1 MIKFYNVK
9 DSVKDD
15 NKLQESQIKEIEVN
29 DEEDLKPLTAVEI
42 NNTPTNGKVEKDDK
56 QSFEDFKNL
65 YKGVIDM
72 KCNQEYGSNED
83 KDLWEDCAKE
93 LFLKSKTYLLKGD
106 EYKGDPIEKKEESK
120 TIIKESYYIKLFN
133 KDNTD
138 IDTIEVSTEQEA
150 IKTAEEKMKEGWRA
164 VVYNVDNKEALYDY
178 NPFEELEE
186 SLQEEEITPAN
197 IKEKAL
203 EILPKEDVDVKDSDL
218 YIKVSDKSKELI
230 SKLQFKNSGLLTTF
244 RSPIDN
250 EMWYDIPFANLE
262 DYITSKTE
270 SNNNTYDYKSGDVV
284 DILDSY
290 GKWLNSS
297 DRIKYVIERPA
308 TKEEIEGIWD
318 LDTPCYI
325 VKTLG
330 MTDDTKF
337 LNGTSKEPITRL
349 RHTIYKS
356 KEHKM
361 NEGTINDNATILEAL
376 VDFLNDNN
384 ITADNIVKNKDLVE
398 KYLSDNKLGISAYI
412 PTIYKV
418 GKDDYGIIGRII
430 FYRSKSKWG
439 FNTSSMVI
447 ESNKINESFD
457 LDLIEKNIKGKTLS
471 DAARYLGALVNGDK
485 DSFKVVG
492 TELISKL
499 DSNDRVM
506 CAVKGNDII
515 GSIVMDLTY
524 LTDKTE
530 SKKVK
535 VESETDDGYVYVHT
549 GLSDDKTEYIL
560 NSVIGQI
567 SDGIWEGSRGMD
579 KIWQY
584 MDVEKMNGELVMK
597 VYTKYPSGFEGKTE
611 DQISKY
617 VAQKIKQ
624 IAKINIDHQN
634 VRSMDGSPAQWDRNE
649 TATLT
654 YFGGKDDDPIT
665 VRDAYKVYDSI
676 LGRKQR
682 IESKQLESRDRV
694 AENLSKFIYDLTTD
708 KDTETYGE
716 TAWSGNQPT
725 KMGNGVTVYEVYKNG
740 KSNYTMDDIEKAVI
754 ERFPELDVYGTAYN
768 SILFYKPQKTELKLQ
783 EDTVKF
789 TLNTNLNESNID
801 KYNTI
806 PEIKDRLK
814 EINKQLA
821 YIRRRDSVSLSIGT
835 EQEQEE
841 LRSERAKLSGRLR
854 KLRNNAV
861 DMDKMTS
868 EQQKEFKQRLKDL
881 QLLDDDESN
890 LQSAIQSYRNHYI
903 QEFESYT
910 KKEENNTNLEYNY
923 MLLDRLRSDC
933 EYFLG
938 NGNRNEKHLWAG
950 SVDAQINEM
959 KKIWN
964 SLKEKPEWLTMEDIN
979 DYEKLMKDK
988 KAIRQSNNLIKKYNK
1003 ELEDS
1008 KEKKTEDSTNNKLDN
1023 SYNDFLHFGL
1033 DFIDIWFSPYEWYKD
1048 PEKAKEYWYNI
1059 PYSHI
1064 IDYIDK
1070 EFNDFNYYRVK
1081 EACEESDVAKKRLQE
1096 VWKEYVERYVKD
1108 YNPTSEKIYQNYVN
1122 KVLDRDLYPTKTDDS
1137 DNIKYPEEM
1146 FLNFTKELKNKV
1158 GIDEAIDLLYNSY
1171 DYGRRIYCIDKQGYE
1186 YTYKIKDTEVKVRDN
1201 ESIKRAESELRTAK
1215 SVLDTF
1221 LSPNTSEETKRDMF
1235 INIQDLDNKIDY
1247 IKYFYK
1253 RLPEKPDWL
1262 SLEDINNYREKGK
1275 NMLDNIYKKTEVT
1288 ERDLNNED
1296 KKEESV
1302 VSDYTLNEI
1311 KKVIDSNGNDFTIK
1325 IVNSNEDA
1333 QTKTLNIDRED
1344 LISVYNVLGGN
1355 KDELVEDI
1363 NNEYNSLPIGN
1374 ITITVSEQPNNS
1386 VYLEIQ
1392 DKNNT
1397 TISDM
1402 FIKPQIQTIVNFLNR
1417 LLSDNKNKSVK
1428 EESAISDYTLTEA
1441 LNYENLVVLNNLGE
1455 TQFVKARKDRED
1467 KEFKK
1472 SGAVMIS
1479 NDDPNSLKNAHDL
1492 AIRAQSCIYKLEDIQ
1507 SELNTLAP
1515 TTNYNVE
1522 KINRILADYG
1532 FDAYVTDLYR
1542 KNLGNLDDVSSCQN
1556 FVLILINQLQQIKE
1570 KDLNE
1575 SKIEETKNFIQSQ
1588 LDKSYNKKYESRP
1601 DKDAARD
1608 KMFRDSKMK
1617 LKLPNKFKDI
1627 NEIVSYLEN
1636 CEDKTDVMNVNVSVG
1651 GFNRQLHNDMLDFAD
1666 KFIEENG
1673 YLDTYIDKDGNE
1685 QKGKFEEFKQ
1695 AMIDFVKNYNLKKK
1709 EEKLNDYTYVI
1720 YRQRL
1725 VKAPVY
1731 VKDYS
1736 TETEDINEA
1745 ITFPTEQEAE
1755 EYKNELELS
1764 YKEQYKIGVKD

>member
-29 DEEDLKPLTAVEI
+29 NEEDLKPLTAVEI
-42 NNTPTNGKVEKDDK
+42 STTQDNGKIEKTDK
-56 QSFEDFKNL
+56 QSFEDFKNM
-65 YKGVIDM
+65 YKGVIDL

-83 KDLWEDCAKE
+83 KDLWEDTAKE
-93 LFLKSKTYLLKGD
+93 LYLNSKEYILQGD
-106 EYKGDPIEKKEESK
+106 EHKPESLEKK
-120 TIIKESYYIKLFN
+120 
-133 KDNTD
+133 
-138 IDTIEVSTEQEA
+138 TEG
-150 IKTAEEKMKEGWRA
+150 K
-164 VVYNVDNKEALYDY
+164 
-178 NPFEELEE
+178 
-186 SLQEEEITPAN
+186 
-197 IKEKAL
+197 
-203 EILPKEDVDVKDSDL
+203 
-218 YIKVSDKSKELI
+218 KVKSKEEMSFQQIIDMMEYADTYGELYNAAQYIADDNLRKWVTDELI
-230 SKLQFKNSGLLTTF
+230 DCEDNNDPVDVAYSVVTSDFLDSMVGKPNVKSSKKESKIPTHKELVDANNKKL
-244 RSPIDN
+244 N
-250 EMWYDIPFANLE
+250 ESLDLSKFGEIKGEQETIPYSDDEYGEEGWVHEGYWYTITYDGEEICSCYWSSQDGSYTRFSDFDLNALKEYIPE
-262 DYITSKTE
+262 DYINKIENELNGIFDGAYITDFDQLINTV
-270 SNNNTYDYKSGDVV
+270 NNVV
-284 DILDSY
+284 T
-290 GKWLNSS
+290 
-297 DRIKYVIERPA
+297 KYV
-308 TKEEIEGIWD
+308 TKG
-318 LDTPCYI
+318 
-325 VKTLG
+325 
-330 MTDDTKF
+330 
-337 LNGTSKEPITRL
+337 
-349 RHTIYKS
+349 
-356 KEHKM
+356 
-361 NEGTINDNATILEAL
+361 
-376 VDFLNDNN
+376 
-384 ITADNIVKNKDLVE
+384 
-398 KYLSDNKLGISAYI
+398 
-412 PTIYKV
+412 
-418 GKDDYGIIGRII
+418 
-430 FYRSKSKWG
+430 
-439 FNTSSMVI
+439 
-447 ESNKINESFD
+447 
-457 LDLIEKNIKGKTLS
+457 
-471 DAARYLGALVNGDK
+471 
-485 DSFKVVG
+485 
-492 TELISKL
+492 SKL
-499 DSNDRVM
+499 NEDDS
-506 CAVKGNDII
+506 
-515 GSIVMDLTY
+515 
-524 LTDKTE
+524 
-530 SKKVK
+530 
-535 VESETDDGYVYVHT
+535 DDGYVYVHT

-584 MDVEKMNGELVMK
+584 MDVEKMNDELVMK

-676 LGRKQR
+676 LGKKQR

-694 AENLSKFIYDLTTD
+694 AENLSKFVYDLTTD
-708 KDTETYGE
+708 KDTEAYGE

-740 KSNYTMDDIEKAVI
+740 KSNYTMDDIKKAVI

-768 SILFYKPQKTELKLQ
+768 SILFYKPQKTESKLQ
-783 EDTVKF
+783 EDTIKS

-841 LRSERAKLSGRLR
+841 LRSEKAKLNGRLR

-910 KKEENNTNLEYNY
+910 KKEENNTDLEYRY

-933 EYFLG
+933 DYFLG
-938 NGNRNEKHLWAG
+938 YGNGSERHLWAG
-950 SVDAQINEM
+950 NIDDQIAKM
-959 KKIWN
+959 KELYN
-964 SLKEKPEWLTMEDIN
+964 SFTDDQKPEWITMEDIN
-979 DYEKLMKDK
+979 NYEKEM
-988 KAIRQSNNLIKKYNK
+988 K
-1003 ELEDS
+1003 ELKKG

-1059 PYSHI
+1059 PYSYI
-1064 IDYIDK
+1064 LDYIDK
-1070 EFNDFNYYRVK
+1070 EFNDYDYYKVK
-1081 EACEESDVAKKRLQE
+1081 EACEKSDVAKKRLQE
-1096 VWKEYVERYVKD
+1096 VWKEYVARYVKD
-1108 YNPTSEKIYQNYVN
+1108 YNPTAEKIYQNYVN
-1122 KVLDRDLYPTKTDDS
+1122 KILDRDLYPTKTDDL

-1171 DYGRRIYCIDKQGYE
+1171 DYGRHIYCIDKQGYE

-1201 ESIKRAESELRTAK
+1201 KSIKRAESELRTAK
-1215 SVLDTF
+1215 SVLDKF
-1221 LSPNTSEETKRDMF
+1221 LSSNTDEETKRYIFRD
-1235 INIQDLDNKIDY
+1235 IQDLDNKIDY
-1247 IKYFYK
+1247 IMYFYK
-1253 RLPEKPDWL
+1253 QLPEKPDWL
-1262 SLEDINNYREKGK
+1262 SLEDIDDYREKGK
-1275 NMLDNIYKKTEVT
+1275 NILNSIHKKTEVT
-1288 ERDLNNED
+1288 EKD
-1296 KKEESV
+1296 
-1302 VSDYTLNEI
+1302 
-1311 KKVIDSNGNDFTIK
+1311 IDVKGK
-1325 IVNSNEDA
+1325 
-1333 QTKTLNIDRED
+1333 
-1344 LISVYNVLGGN
+1344 

-1402 FIKPQIQTIVNFLNR
+1402 FIKDQIQTIVNFLNR
-1417 LLSDNKNKSVK
+1417 LLSDNKNKPVK
-1428 EESAISDYTLTEA
+1428 EESAISDYTLSEINKVLSSNGNDFTIKIVNSNEDA
-1441 LNYENLVVLNNLGE
+1441 ETKTLNI
-1455 TQFVKARKDRED
+1455 DRED
-1467 KEFKK
+1467 L
-1472 SGAVMIS
+1472 IS
-1479 NDDPNSLKNAHDL
+1479 
-1492 AIRAQSCIYKLEDIQ
+1492 I
-1507 SELNTLAP
+1507 
-1515 TTNYNVE
+1515 YNV
-1522 KINRILADYG
+1522 
-1532 FDAYVTDLYR
+1532 
-1542 KNLGNLDDVSSCQN
+1542 LGGN
-1556 FVLILINQLQQIKE
+1556 
-1570 KDLNE
+1570 KDEL
-1575 SKIEETKNFIQSQ
+1575 T
-1588 LDKSYNKKYESRP
+1588 ESRP
-1601 DKDAARD
+1601 DKQAARD
-1608 KMFRDSKMK
+1608 KMFKDSKMK

-1627 NEIVSYLEN
+1627 DEIVSYLEKCDN
-1636 CEDKTDVMNVNVSVG
+1636 KTDVMNVNVSVG
-1651 GFNRQLHNDMLDFAD
+1651 GFNRQLHNDMLQFAD

-1673 YLDTYIDKDGNE
+1673 YLDTYIDKDGKE
-1685 QKGKFEEFKQ
+1685 QPGKFKEFKQ
-1695 AMIDFVKNYNLKKK
+1695 AIIDFVKNYNLKTESKTTETYDLDKIENSIKDETLSDAAKFLGMLINGDSNSFKVQGSELINTLDPSFRIMCSVEGNDKIKSIVKDFTYTDNELKKK
-1709 EEKLNDYTYVI
+1709 EEKLNDYVYVI
-1720 YRQRL
+1720 YRRRL

>member
-1 MIKFYNVK
+1 
-9 DSVKDD
+9 
-15 NKLQESQIKEIEVN
+15 
-29 DEEDLKPLTAVEI
+29 
-42 NNTPTNGKVEKDDK
+42 
-56 QSFEDFKNL
+56 
-65 YKGVIDM
+65 
-72 KCNQEYGSNED
+72 
-83 KDLWEDCAKE
+83 
-93 LFLKSKTYLLKGD
+93 
-106 EYKGDPIEKKEESK
+106 
-120 TIIKESYYIKLFN
+120 
-133 KDNTD
+133 
-138 IDTIEVSTEQEA
+138 
-150 IKTAEEKMKEGWRA
+150 
-164 VVYNVDNKEALYDY
+164 
-178 NPFEELEE
+178 
-186 SLQEEEITPAN
+186 
-197 IKEKAL
+197 
-203 EILPKEDVDVKDSDL
+203 
-218 YIKVSDKSKELI
+218 
-230 SKLQFKNSGLLTTF
+230 
-244 RSPIDN
+244 
-250 EMWYDIPFANLE
+250 MWYDIPFANLE

-270 SNNNTYDYKSGDVV
+270 SYYVKLFNEDGTDMDTIEEDDEDEACKIAEEKMKEGWRAVVYNADNKEALYDYDPKQ
-284 DILDSY
+284 LE
-290 GKWLNSS
+290 K
-297 DRIKYVIERPA
+297 
-308 TKEEIEGIWD
+308 KEE
-318 LDTPCYI
+318 
-325 VKTLG
+325 
-330 MTDDTKF
+330 
-337 LNGTSKEPITRL
+337 
-349 RHTIYKS
+349 
-356 KEHKM
+356 
-361 NEGTINDNATILEAL
+361 
-376 VDFLNDNN
+376 
-384 ITADNIVKNKDLVE
+384 
-398 KYLSDNKLGISAYI
+398 NKL
-412 PTIYKV
+412 
-418 GKDDYGIIGRII
+418 
-430 FYRSKSKWG
+430 
-439 FNTSSMVI
+439 
-447 ESNKINESFD
+447 
-457 LDLIEKNIKGKTLS
+457 
-471 DAARYLGALVNGDK
+471 
-485 DSFKVVG
+485 
-492 TELISKL
+492 
-499 DSNDRVM
+499 
-506 CAVKGNDII
+506 
-515 GSIVMDLTY
+515 
-524 LTDKTE
+524 
-530 SKKVK
+530 
-535 VESETDDGYVYVHT
+535 
-549 GLSDDKTEYIL
+549 
-560 NSVIGQI
+560 
-567 SDGIWEGSRGMD
+567 
-579 KIWQY
+579 
-584 MDVEKMNGELVMK
+584 
-597 VYTKYPSGFEGKTE
+597 
-611 DQISKY
+611 
-617 VAQKIKQ
+617 
-624 IAKINIDHQN
+624 
-634 VRSMDGSPAQWDRNE
+634 
-649 TATLT
+649 
-654 YFGGKDDDPIT
+654 
-665 VRDAYKVYDSI
+665 
-676 LGRKQR
+676 
-682 IESKQLESRDRV
+682 QLESRDRV

-708 KDTETYGE
+708 KDTEAYGE

-725 KMGNGVTVYEVYKNG
+725 KMGNGITVYEVYKNG
-740 KSNYTMDDIEKAVI
+740 KSNYTMDDIKKAVI
-754 ERFPELDVYGTAYN
+754 ERFPELGVYGTAYN
-768 SILFYKPQKTELKLQ
+768 SILFYKPQKTESKLQ
-783 EDTVKF
+783 ENTVKF

-806 PEIKDRLK
+806 PEIKDRLR

-841 LRSERAKLSGRLR
+841 LRSEKAKLNGRLR

-861 DMDKMTS
+861 DMDKMTP

-910 KKEENNTNLEYNY
+910 KKEENNTDLEYRY

-1003 ELEDS
+1003 ELKKG

-1059 PYSHI
+1059 PYSYI

-1070 EFNDFNYYRVK
+1070 EFNDYDYYKVK
-1081 EACEESDVAKKRLQE
+1081 EACEKSDVAKKRLQE

-1108 YNPTSEKIYQNYVN
+1108 YNPTAEKIYQKYVS

-1137 DNIKYPEEM
+1137 DNIKYPKKM
-1146 FLNFTKELKNKV
+1146 FLNFTEELKNKV

-1171 DYGRRIYCIDKQGYE
+1171 DYGRHIYCIDKQGYE

-1215 SVLDTF
+1215 SVLDKF
-1221 LSPNTSEETKRDMF
+1221 LSSDTDNETKRHMF
-1235 INIQDLDNKIDY
+1235 RNIQDLDNKIDY

-1253 RLPEKPDWL
+1253 QLPEKPDWL

-1275 NMLDNIYKKTEVT
+1275 NILDSIYSKTEVT
-1288 ERDLNNED
+1288 ERDLSKGLNDED
-1296 KKEESV
+1296 K
-1302 VSDYTLNEI
+1302 
-1311 KKVIDSNGNDFTIK
+1311 
-1325 IVNSNEDA
+1325 
-1333 QTKTLNIDRED
+1333 
-1344 LISVYNVLGGN
+1344 
-1355 KDELVEDI
+1355 KDELVEAI

-1402 FIKPQIQTIVNFLNR
+1402 FIKTQIQTIVNFLNR
-1417 LLSDNKNKSVK
+1417 LLSDNKNKPVK

-1479 NDDPNSLKNAHDL
+1479 KDDPNSLKNAHDL

-1507 SELNTLAP
+1507 SELNKLAP
-1515 TTNYNVE
+1515 TTNYDVE

-1556 FVLILINQLQQIKE
+1556 FVSILINQLQQIKE

-1575 SKIEETKNFIQSQ
+1575 SKIIEN
-1588 LDKSYNKKYESRP
+1588 NKEKDPIYESRP
-1601 DKDAARD
+1601 DKEAARD

-1627 NEIVSYLEN
+1627 DEIVSYLEKCDN
-1636 CEDKTDVMNVNVSVG
+1636 KTDVMNVNVAVG

-1666 KFIEENG
+1666 KFIKENG

-1685 QKGKFEEFKQ
+1685 QEGKFEEFKQ

-1764 YKEQYKIGVKD
+1764 YKEQYRIGVKD